1 MQAESCI
8 WKKVVFTPYSSLPTK
23 NIMLW
28 RLKNVWI
35 LEEEKGTNV
44 KAKGSVSR
52 GFDQKAQNDE
62 YYMSTCHKSHWE
74 SCQSWP
80 CCHREHYFKISFFL
94 IAGDGPDG
102 KSSKAEGGGNETSDN
117 KNNEEDNGIGDL
129 ENMLDNL
136 DQFVLE
142 PSPQGCLVKCRIT
155 RDRKGMDRGN
165 YLFFLNYT
173 SSNGQHSQPRMSL
186 IATSIVQNQLIPCK
200 QWHYSDSQSIPKKVD
215 SSWQFLHCLELI
227 IASRDR

>member
-1 MQAESCI
+1 
-8 WKKVVFTPYSSLPTK
+8 
-23 NIMLW
+23 
-28 RLKNVWI
+28 
-35 LEEEKGTNV
+35 
-44 KAKGSVSR
+44 
-52 GFDQKAQNDE
+52 
-62 YYMSTCHKSHWE
+62 MSTCHKSHWE

-173 SSNGQHSQPRMSL
+173 SSNGQQFCATAAKNVFNSQDQYRTKS
-186 IATSIVQNQLIPCK
+186 
-200 QWHYSDSQSIPKKVD
+200 VD
-215 SSWQFLHCLELI
+215 SLQAVTLL
-227 IASRDR
+227 